1 MKVFLWGIFICL
13 GTLTTAQA
21 QITQNATRQ
30 LRIYEDDD
38 FFNVWGRGTDRGY
51 SNGTAIGYVYMKKKK
66 STFLDKWIFPKAG
79 PSSINVFEWQLM
91 QVMITPNQIA
101 DTSFDP
107 ADFYYAGA
115 LFATHGLTSYN
126 PVKKYSFHSE
136 LVFGVLGPWA
146 GAEQTQR
153 LFHRL
158 IHYQEPEGWGN
169 QVPNAPLLN
178 YNFSFEAML
187 WNPLKSLETTGE
199 MGIHAGTMM
208 TSVGASL
215 YGRYGLINPY
225 FGGLDTGDATRRKF
239 QLYVFARPQFA
250 INLFNALLQGGI
262 FRSTDTNFEE
272 LTNQQTSHMRRFTI
286 GMDYGVGIGIG
297 RTTIRYTQQ
306 TATAWMSGTGKH
318 SVGNI
323 TLLIPLSKAT
333 YFPQ

>member
-13 GTLTTAQA
+13 STLPAVQA

-30 LRIYEDDD
+30 LRINEDDD

-66 STFLDKWIFPKAG
+66 STFIDKWIFPKAG
-79 PSSINVFEWQLM
+79 PYSVNVFEWDLM
-91 QVMITPNQIA
+91 QVMITPDQIA
-101 DTSFDP
+101 DSTFDP
-107 ADFYYAGA
+107 GDFYYAGA

-126 PVKKYSFHSE
+126 PAKKFLVHTE

-153 LFHRL
+153 LVHRL

-178 YNFSFEAML
+178 YNAYFEKML
-187 WNPLKSLETTGE
+187 WNPVKSVEALG
-199 MGIHAGTMM
+199 GIEAQAGTMM
-208 TSVGASL
+208 TSLGAWV
-215 YGRYGLINPY
+215 YGRYGLINSY
-225 FGGLDTGDATRRKF
+225 FGALDLNAATRRKF
-239 QLYVFARPQFA
+239 QLYIFARPRFSL
-250 INLFNALLQGGI
+250 NLFNALLQGGI
-262 FRSTDTNFEE
+262 FKSTDTNFEE
-272 LTNQQTSHMRRFTI
+272 LSNQQTSHMRRFTI

-297 RTTIRYTQQ
+297 RTSIRYTQQ